1 MNRSA
6 SPRASNRRATN
17 RRVLAALL
25 AGALLGAAVALL
37 LQAAMARTAT
47 PLSPLRALWQLGL
60 LAVAGGLS
68 GFALSTVTAMQAADP
83 DPEYHRPRR
92 RQPPRPSPARPSPQ
106 PVNPN
111 NTSKAPGPTPGC
123 GGEGGPGRF
132 PES

>member
-83 DPEYHRPRR
+83 EYHRPRR